1 MELIVMPAIRKI
13 DPLHVRR
20 LAISKQHLDGA
31 KRPEM
36 LQIIRDLGCLQ
47 IDPIRKV
54 ERPQYLMLYSRM
66 GNYPLEALEDL
77 RWKDRL
83 LFEYWAHAA
92 SLVLTEDYPIHAVHM
107 RDYGERINVKNWF
120 AENNVS
126 ELRVHILERLRNE
139 GALGTDD
146 FEHKD
151 TTNEWFSGWTS
162 GRAVNRLMDVM
173 WTMGEVMP
181 SERRGNLRKWDLA
194 ERFFPEWTPRET
206 LDGEEAAY
214 RAMQRAVKSLGVA
227 KGRKDIN
234 MAFTRNRYGDIV
246 KTMKRLVDEGKLLP
260 VQVGDLKGDWFI
272 HVDDLARL
280 EAIEAGDWQPKT
292 TFLSPFDSLIC
303 NRERSRL
310 LWDFDYTIEIYVPEK
325 KRKFGYYVLPILHGD
340 KLVGRMDMEM
350 NRKTKTLHVL
360 STYAESHATGEELG
374 SIRESLHDFAKW
386 LGANEIQYGKTMPSI
401 WNALQ
406 D

>member
-1 MELIVMPAIRKI
+1 
-13 DPLHVRR
+13 
-20 LAISKQHLDGA
+20 
-31 KRPEM
+31 M

-77 RWKDRL
+77 RWKDKV

-107 RDYGERINVKNWF
+107 RDYGERVNVKNWF

-126 ELRVHILERLRNE
+126 ELRLHVLERLRAE

-146 FEHKD
+146 FEHKE
-151 TTNEWFSGWTS
+151 TTNEWFSGWTN
-162 GRAVNRLMDVM
+162 GRAVNRLMDVL

-206 LDGEEAAY
+206 MDKAEAVY
-214 RAMQRAVKSLGVA
+214 QAMQRAVKSLGVA

-234 MAFTRNRYGDIV
+234 FAFIRNRYGDIMQGINRL
-246 KTMKRLVDEGKLLP
+246 KTEGKFIP
-260 VQVGDLKGDWFI
+260 VQVADWKGDWFM
-272 HVDDLARL
+272 HADDLPLL
-280 EAIEAGDWQPKT
+280 EKIEAGDWQPKT

-303 NRERSRL
+303 NRERGRL
-310 LWDFDYTIEIYVPEK
+310 IWDFDYTIEIYVPEK

-340 KLVGRMDMEM
+340 RLVGRMDMEM

-360 STYAESHATGEELG
+360 STHAESHATGDEAS
-374 SIRESLHDFAKW
+374 SIRQSLHDFAKW
-386 LGANEIQYGKTMPSI
+386 LGANDIQYGNTMPSI
-401 WNALQ
+401 WNALR